1 MAETVNWMYSIRAQN
16 GPSMGLNGQ
25 MTADGYEKISLTLA
39 AAATKDVT
47 IGPGSW
53 ADVHSLIVSAS
64 NLAGK
69 VTVKPAGGSTVALD
83 GPLVLIGPGPVG
95 LLGTGT
101 ATLGFENTHTDE
113 VSVDIFVTRDAT
125 P

>member
-25 MTADGYEKISLTLA
+25 MAADGYEKISLTLA
-39 AAATKDVT
+39 AAATQDVT
-47 IGPGSW
+47 IGPGTW

-64 NLAGK
+64 DLSGT
-69 VTVKPAGGSTVALD
+69 VTATPTGGATVALD

-95 LLGTGT
+95 LLGAGA
-101 ATLGFENTHTDE
+101 ATLGFENTGTDE